1 MIRVGEFECLPSSI
15 GATVSG
21 RDIMSSNSRFD
32 PEPLQSIF
40 ANAYAVQEGGI
51 DADALRAIVEIQE
64 LIDANDSYPDAAVRL
79 VAERARSLADADG
92 TAIGILKQGRLVY
105 EAGTGS
111 AAHYVGRFV
120 DATLCASRSRGTR
133 LEILRVED
141 ADSDTRIQS
150 AICRQFGAKSL
161 LILPIYCEDSLSG
174 VLQVFFSNAHKFSDA
189 EVRSYWVLTGL
200 LGGAMSSSARQN
212 HRASLATRSFV
223 SEPKAVHVTDTGE
236 APTVQQSEEPHIT
249 STRST
254 GVRMLTRVW
263 DVGIAA
269 VVLIAVVTLVLD
281 KGRTPTMSSPGAP
294 VSNDS
299 SAVEHKVPVAP
310 AKLRHQPSDSVERSR
325 MTRHSVSAVSHL
337 GTAVKRFG
345 DDVTVYLTPA
355 SVVMTTGGGT
365 EIRQVSDDVTV
376 RHFQPRTP
384 QAPHDQ

>member
-1 MIRVGEFECLPSSI
+1 VGDFECLPSSI
-15 GATVSG
+15 RATESG
-21 RDIMSSNSRFD
+21 RDIYEQFQVRSRA
-32 PEPLQSIF
+32 LSIIF
-40 ANAYAVQEGGI
+40 ANAYSVQESEI
-51 DADALRAIVEIQE
+51 DADALRTIVEIQE
-64 LIDANDSYPDAAVRL
+64 LIDANDSYPGAAVRL

-111 AAHYVGRFV
+111 AAHYVGRSV

-174 VLQVFFSNAHKFSDA
+174 VLQVFFSIAHKFSDA

-200 LGGAMSSSARQN
+200 LGDAMSSSARQY
-212 HRASLATRSFV
+212 HRAAFATRSFAN
-223 SEPKAVHVTDTGE
+223 EPKAVHVADTGE
-236 APTVQQSEEPHIT
+236 TSTIKQSEEPHVA
-249 STRST
+249 STRTT
-254 GVRMLTRVW
+254 GVWMLTRVW

-269 VVLIAVVTLVLD
+269 VVLIAVVALVLD
-281 KGRTPTMSSPGAP
+281 KDRTPTMSSPGALA
-294 VSNDS
+294 SKDS
-299 SAVEHKVPVAP
+299 SAVEHRVPVA
-310 AKLRHQPSDSVERSR
+310 AAQVQQQPSDSVERSR
-325 MTRHSVSAVSHL
+325 TRHSVSAVSHL

-345 DDVTVYLTPA
+345 DDVTVMYFTPE
-355 SVVMTTGGGT
+355 SVVMRTTGGRT
-365 EIRQVSDDVTV
+365 EIRRISDDVTV

-384 QAPHDQ
+384 EAPHDQ